1 MSHEHASELTDWF
14 AHVQRDFP
22 WRKDRTA
29 YRVLVSEIMLQQ
41 TRAAAVVAFYERWI
55 KRFPDFLTLSKASD
69 LDVIKFWE
77 GLGYYSR
84 ARNLKQIAIAV
95 MEKFNG
101 EFPSSYENI
110 LSFKGIGVYT
120 AAAISHFAFNKR
132 AIGADGNI
140 NRVIARFYGYTERV
154 DRKGGVLHLLDQFI
168 PAKRSD
174 QTFEALIE
182 LGATICTKK
191 PKCIEC
197 PLRDG
202 CKAFQEELQ
211 SVIPVIKQKPKIQT
225 LNRIVFIIEVNG
237 SVVIKREC
245 RNLMKGLYE
254 FPYLEEDSSI
264 NQLGVIE
271 SLFLCRLKKTC
282 EHKKVVHYFTKYK
295 AVLSPIT
302 CAVFGSITLPDG
314 YELICKEKLGE
325 LPFSSGHKKIR
336 LQDNSLCSI

>member
-1 MSHEHASELTDWF
+1 MTYEHASELTDWF

-41 TRAAAVVAFYERWI
+41 TRAAAVLPFYERWI
-55 KRFPDFLTLSKASD
+55 NRFPDFLTLSTASD
-69 LDVIKFWE
+69 LEVIKLWE

-84 ARNLKQIAIAV
+84 ARNLKQIAITV

-101 EFPSSYENI
+101 KFPSSYEDI

-140 NRVIARFYGYTERV
+140 MRVIARFYAYTERIDV
-154 DRKGGVLHLLDQFI
+154 KGGVTHLLDQFL
-168 PAKRSD
+168 PANNSH
-174 QTFEALIE
+174 QPFEALIE

-191 PKCIEC
+191 PKCIDC

-211 SVIPVIKQKPKIQT
+211 SVIPLMKQRPKMQK
-225 LNRIVFIIEVNG
+225 LSRKVFIIEVDG
-237 SVVIKREC
+237 SVVVKRESK
-245 RNLMKGLYE
+245 NLMKGLYE
-254 FPYLEEDSSI
+254 FPYLEEDSSED
-264 NQLGVIE
+264 QLMVMEKI
-271 SLFLCRLKKTC
+271 FLCRLKKTFD
-282 EHKKVVHYFTKYK
+282 HKKVVHYFTKYQ
-295 AVLSPIT
+295 AILLPIT
-302 CAVFGSITLPDG
+302 CTVSGSITLPDG
-314 YELICKEKLGE
+314 YELISKEKLGS